1 MKARFFLAAFFMSGL
16 TIGSSAGAADWPG
29 FRGSQG
35 GVADDKDLPVE
46 WTKDNFLFKVKLP
59 GVGASS
65 PIISGDKVFVTCYS
79 GYGTTITKGFTFG
92 KGGKGK
98 GGGGFGGKD
107 TGGDQKK
114 LKLHLVC
121 LDAATGDV
129 IWNKEIQPK
138 LPEAPFSGFIRE
150 HGYASSTPVT
160 DGKNIYVFFGKTGVL
175 AFDLQGKQLWQS
187 SVGSGKHMW
196 GSAASPILTKDMV
209 IVNAAIESGSMVALN
224 KKNGKEAWRV
234 KGVGTSWATPV
245 LVTTKEGG
253 QEIVLSQPGKVFAY
267 DPDSGKEL
275 WQCEG
280 IVSGGFG
287 GGYTISSPV
296 VRDGIVYIMGGGPGG
311 STALAVKA
319 GGRGDVNKTHVLWR
333 KDKGGSTCSPVLAGD
348 NLCWVNGTLVALSTT
363 DGKET
368 GRERLYSSKSEYVS
382 AVAAADKIFALTRFD
397 GLYVVDRTNFKKLA
411 HNTFEGDNSIFN
423 ASPAIANGRI
433 YIRSNQYLYCI
444 GNKGEK

>member
-1 MKARFFLAAFFMSGL
+1 MKARCFLAAFLVSV
-16 TIGSSAGAADWPG
+16 GSLAWAADWPG

-35 GVADDKDLPVE
+35 GVAEDKDLPVQ

-65 PIISGDKVFVTCYS
+65 PIISRDKVLVTCYS
-79 GYGTTITKGFTFG
+79 GYGTTITKGFSFG
-92 KGGKGK
+92 KGKGK
-98 GGGGFGGKD
+98 GGFGGFGGKD

-121 LDAATGDV
+121 LDAAKGDV
-129 IWNKEIQPK
+129 IWKKEIQPK
-138 LPEAPFSGFIRE
+138 LPEAPFAGFIRE

-160 DGKNIYVFFGKTGVL
+160 DGKAIYVFFGKTGVF
-175 AFDLQGKQLWQS
+175 AFDMEGNQLWQG
-187 SVGSGKHMW
+187 SVGAGKHMW
-196 GSAASPILTKDMV
+196 GSAASPILTKDLV
-209 IVNAAIESGSMVALN
+209 IVNAAIESGSLVALD
-224 KKNGKEAWRV
+224 KKNGKEVWRV
-234 KGVGTSWATPV
+234 KGVGTSWTTPV

-253 QEIVLSQPGKVFAY
+253 HEIVLSQPGKIVGY
-267 DPDSGKEL
+267 DPDSGKEF
-275 WQCEG
+275 WHCEG

-319 GGRGDVNKTHVLWR
+319 GGRGNVNKSHVLWR
-333 KDKGGSTCSPVLAGD
+333 KDNGGSTCSPVLAGD
-348 NLCWVNGTLVALSTT
+348 NLCWVNGTLVALSTA

-368 GRERLYSSKSEYVS
+368 GRERLYNSRSEYVS
-382 AVAAADKIFALTRFD
+382 AVAAGDKIFALTRFD
-397 GLYVVDRTNFKKLA
+397 GLFVVDGGNFKKIA
-411 HNTFEGDNSIFN
+411 HNNFEGDNSIFN
-423 ASPAIANGRI
+423 ASPAVANGRL
-433 YIRSNQYLYCI
+433 YIRSNEYLYCI